1 MHKLSW
7 IPRTR
12 IKGSIAVLAFIS
24 ACSAIR
30 IFHDIHPWRYAFSL
44 WWMVP
49 WSGLM
54 GYLYGYMDT
63 KIKQT
68 EREIDSLEKEVDKVI
83 KETMLMHMKTKFDFR
98 KDLDN

>member
-1 MHKLSW
+1 
-7 IPRTR
+7 
-12 IKGSIAVLAFIS
+12 
-24 ACSAIR
+24 
-30 IFHDIHPWRYAFSL
+30 
-44 WWMVP
+44 MVP